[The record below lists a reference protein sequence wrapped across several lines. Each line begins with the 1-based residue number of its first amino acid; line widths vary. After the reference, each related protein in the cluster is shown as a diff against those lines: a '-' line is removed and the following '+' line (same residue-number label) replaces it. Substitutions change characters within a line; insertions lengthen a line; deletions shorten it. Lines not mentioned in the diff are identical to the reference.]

1 MLDEWREKFV
11 LSQQEAIEIYTDMH
25 RALEL
30 SFGMSDRYRW
40 NPMDIDQII
49 SIGCS
54 AMHVIEL

>member
-30 SFGMSDRYRW
+30 SFGATDTDGIRW
-40 NPMDIDQII
+40 ILIKLYQLAVQLCM
-49 SIGCS
+49 
-54 AMHVIEL
+54 E